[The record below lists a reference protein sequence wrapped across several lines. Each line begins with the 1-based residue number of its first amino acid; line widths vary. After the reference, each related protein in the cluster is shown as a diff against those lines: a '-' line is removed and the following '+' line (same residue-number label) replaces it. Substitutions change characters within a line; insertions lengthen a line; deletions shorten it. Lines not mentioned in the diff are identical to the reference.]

1 MASALS
7 LLVKPYI
14 KQICLVSN
22 PFLAKSLCL
31 RRNEDWVAPG
41 MAGTSGFYRLL
52 IDTFLPDFYKAAWVG
67 KCADAV
73 TPF

>member
-1 MASALS
+1 
-7 LLVKPYI
+7 
-14 KQICLVSN
+14 
-22 PFLAKSLCL
+22 
-31 RRNEDWVAPG
+31 